1 MESRSESEDQCI
13 LPSHWGDF
21 SDLPSSRSRPSTVS
35 FVFKSSTGYTSD
47 FSCYPLKYKRRRVM
61 AKNGQLNIL
70 RKNFTNKHRRKFIQD
85 IFYTMV
91 DSKWRFTFII
101 FIIWYIFSWLL
112 FAFIWLM
119 ISTVH
124 GDLEEDHLPI
134 VQSEFL
140 AIFVRKQSLTL
151 SICRTSFALSLRH

>member
-1 MESRSESEDQCI
+1 MDILKSRRESEV
-13 LPSHWGDF
+13 PSVLSTYWEDF
-21 SDLPSSRSRPSTVS
+21 KNITSSRPSTTS
-35 FVFKSSTGYTSD
+35 FVYKSSTGYTNNV
-47 FSCYPLKYKRRRVM
+47 SCNPFKYKRRRVM
-61 AKNGQLNIL
+61 DKNGQLNIL
-70 RKNFTNKHRRKFIQD
+70 RKNFTSKHRRKFIQD

-124 GDLEEDHLPI
+124 GDLDEDHLPI

-140 AIFVRKQSLTL
+140 EHFYLVF
-151 SICRTSFALSLRH
+151 C